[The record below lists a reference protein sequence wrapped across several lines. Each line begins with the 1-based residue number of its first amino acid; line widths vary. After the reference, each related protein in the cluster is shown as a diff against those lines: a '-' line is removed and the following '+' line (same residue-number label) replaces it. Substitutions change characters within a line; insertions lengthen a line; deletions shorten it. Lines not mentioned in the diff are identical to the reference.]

1 MNNREEK
8 LKKIVDKQTRKY
20 LDHTVNTT
28 DTTTT
33 YVKLNDENLLI
44 TPKLLLAS
52 LKSEFYKKN
61 LKFPKHAKWT
71 FNEKEGY
78 IKLELLRNGV
88 KKTLESSPEEN
99 TSVPFEAEIVKE
111 TTSDFDDDLNEVKVA
126 EESPVEDKGD
136 DDNGDLRE
144 LFDTSIKRLRTMV
157 PNNNIEVPH
166 NMALYIKSLL
176 IITKNRMFLS
186 KSTSGPYLFTQRY
199 YDYAMTIKNEYEIR
213 LVKAYL
219 LTVLCAIQLV
229 NDSGDVDVDNMD
241 ATLHDAYDFIET
253 YSSFAVSDYNDAP
266 AMINKMITDIQIP
279 ENDHLGYREV
289 LTDFILLKMIDDRD
303 VFGTTHNNKEV
314 EKFMAICHDYCF
326 GSEGLVMEDVLEG
339 YSNYVSNFVE
349 GNIPTPNPVVREQL
363 LAVFLIKYPDLLDKS
378 SQLRIFGTFKYKYK
392 TISRIVSRDFDSHVY
407 KPHGLNI
414 EFSEETLK

>member
-28 DTTTT
+28 DSTTT

-78 IKLELLRNGV
+78 IKLELIRNGV
-88 KKTLESSPEEN
+88 KKTLEVNPEE
-99 TSVPFEAEIVKE
+99 E
-111 TTSDFDDDLNEVKVA
+111 TPDSLESKIIRETDSDFDGDLAEVKVA
-126 EESPVEDKGD
+126 EESPVEDNSDED
-136 DDNGDLRE
+136 DGDLRE
-144 LFDTSIKRLRTMV
+144 LFKTSIERLRTMV
-157 PNNNIEVPH
+157 PSNNIQVPH

-176 IITKNRMFLS
+176 VITKNRMFLS

-199 YDYAMTIKNEYEIR
+199 YEYAMAIKNEYEIR

-219 LTVLCAIQLV
+219 LTVLCAIQLL
-229 NDSGDVDVDNMD
+229 NKSGGIDVDNMD
-241 ATLHDAYDFIET
+241 ATLLEAYDFIEA
-253 YSSFAVSDYNDAP
+253 YSSFAVSDFTDAP

-279 ENDHLGYREV
+279 ENDHFGYREV
-289 LTDFILLKMIDDRD
+289 LTDYILIKMINDYD
-303 VFGTTHNNKEV
+303 VYREV
-314 EKFMAICHDYCF
+314 EKFAAMCHDYCF

-349 GNIPTPNPVVREQL
+349 GKIPTSNSVVREQL

-392 TISRIVSRDFDSHVY
+392 TISRIVSREFDSHVY
-407 KPHGLNI
+407 KPHGLDV